1 MSSSTQIPLYLLP
14 SIKDTKFSQFL
25 EYVRWFFWQ
34 ILLTFTAQESFFSSK
49 RIERMLI
56 FVNANILLDLCVRH
70 LIMVD
75 KLDYIGAVAI
85 YSAQMV
91 YAGYQTK
98 QIFNDTKIKK
108 DENFNTSSSNTTTV
122 TTENSSTSTQV

>member
-14 SIKDTKFSQFL
+14 SIKEGKWSQFL

-91 YAGYQTK
+91 YAGFQTR
-98 QIFNDTKIKK
+98 QIFNDMNSKK
-108 DENFNTSSSNTTTV
+108 DVKVNIDNHEDNIIK
-122 TTENSSTSTQV
+122 NS